1 MNPGDW
7 AWSDDYQEPCRILE
21 IQDLWGE
28 GICRVWLPTRDTV
41 VRVRAD
47 RLRAVRERGL
57 ATPARVVYAAAAAR
71 IADSLAHDT
80 LLAPIESTV
89 IPLPHQ
95 IHALSRAIEGDRV
108 RYLLADEVGLGKTI
122 EAGLIMRELK
132 LRGLV
137 RRTLVVVPKGL
148 VAQWVAEM
156 RTHFNEDFHPL
167 IPGEFISY
175 RRLDPDENL
184 WRRYDQVVCPLDS
197 VKPVD
202 ARRGWSRT
210 DVAARNRE
218 RFDDLITAGWDLI
231 IVDESHRLGGSTDQ
245 VARFR
250 LGEGLAE
257 ASPYLLLLSA
267 TPHQGKTD
275 AFHRLV
281 SLLDRTAFP
290 DPSFISRERV
300 QPYVI
305 RTEKRRAIN
314 AAGQPLF
321 QPRYTR
327 LLPVAWEERHARQR
341 VLYEAVTEYVREG
354 YDRARREKRHHIGF
368 LMLLMQRLVTSST
381 RAIRS
386 ALERRLEVLRT
397 PPAQLSLDTDFP
409 ADEWSDM
416 DGQEQADAILGVA
429 INALRNEGTEVEA
442 LLDAA
447 RTCEATGPDTKA
459 ETLLDLVYR
468 LQQEEVD
475 PALKILVFT
484 EFVATQEM
492 LRAHLQERGFSV
504 GFLNGSMDVDER
516 QRAQE
521 AFAGSARVLI
531 STDAGGEGL
540 NLQFCHVV
548 VNYDIPWNPMRLE
561 QRIGRVDR
569 IGQYHPVRAVNLV
582 LADTVEYRVREVLEA
597 KLAVI
602 LEEFGADKA
611 ADVLDSAEAGTLFDR
626 LYAEA
631 LLDPSAIADKVDP
644 VARQVRDQARAA
656 REGAAMLA
664 EDAPLDPGLARTLA
678 SHPMPYWIERMT
690 TAYVAAFG
698 GEAKRDGDA
707 YHLVWPDR
715 TEMRRAVFARRDP
728 AKPDVQPLTLENAAI
743 RELTTRLPRFVPGQP
758 VPTLRLGDLSPEI
771 LGWWA
776 LWRVGAVAEDSQLL
790 RIMPLFLHE
799 DGRVLMPTARHLWDR
814 FVNDLQIDATP
825 VAECSVE
832 KALPEIQRAAE
843 THGHSVYAALA
854 REHQT
859 RLERERNKAVPA
871 FGARRR
877 AIGRIGLPGVRAHR
891 LGELGREERAWRDT
905 LDRRAR
911 VQPELTP
918 ILIVRIHSGAP

>member
-1 MNPGDW
+1 MSPGDW

-28 GICRVWLPTRDTV
+28 GICRVWLSTRDTV
-41 VRVRAD
+41 VRVRPD
-47 RLRAVRERGL
+47 RLQPVGQQGL

-95 IHALSRAIEGDRV
+95 IHALSRAIAGDRV

-156 RTHFNEDFHPL
+156 RTHFDEDFHPL
-167 IPGEFISY
+167 TPGEFVSY

-210 DVAARNRE
+210 DVAAHNRE
-218 RFDDLITAGWDLI
+218 RFDDLLAAGWDLI

-305 RTEKRRAIN
+305 RTEKRRAIDV
-314 AAGQPLF
+314 AGEPLF
-321 QPRYTR
+321 QPRHTR
-327 LLPVAWEERHARQR
+327 LLPVTWDERHAPQR
-341 VLYEAVTEYVREG
+341 ALYEAVTEYVREG
-354 YDRARREKRHHIGF
+354 YDRARREKRQHIGF

-386 ALERRLEVLRT
+386 ALERRLEVLQT
-397 PPAQLSLDTDFP
+397 PPAQLSLDTDLS

-416 DGQEQADAILGVA
+416 DGQEQVDAVLGAAVS
-429 INALRNEGTEVEA
+429 ALRSERAEVEA

-447 RTCEATGPDTKA
+447 RACEATGPDTKA

-475 PALKILVFT
+475 PALKVLLFT

-492 LRAHLQERGFSV
+492 LRAHLEERGFSV
-504 GFLNGSMDVDER
+504 ACLNGSMDLGER
-516 QRAQE
+516 QGAQE
-521 AFAGSARVLI
+521 AFAGPVRVLI

-569 IGQYHPVRAVNLV
+569 IGQHHPVRAINLV

-611 ADVLDSAEAGTLFDR
+611 ADVLDSAEGGALFER

-631 LLDPSAIADKVDP
+631 LLDPSAITDKVDS
-644 VARQVRDQARAA
+644 VTRQVRDQARAV
-656 REGAAMLA
+656 REGASMLA
-664 EDAPLDPGLARTLA
+664 EDTPLDPGLARTLA
-678 SHPMPYWIERMT
+678 SHPLPYWIERMT
-690 TAYVAAFG
+690 TAYIAAFG
-698 GEAKRDGDA
+698 GDVKRDGDT
-707 YHLVWPDR
+707 YHLRWPDG
-715 TEMRRAVFARRDP
+715 TEMRRALFARRDIAEP
-728 AKPDVQPLTLENAAI
+728 GVQTLTLEDAAI
-743 RELTTRLPRFVPGQP
+743 RGLTTRLPRFVPGQA
-758 VPTLRLGDLSPEI
+758 VPTLRLDDLSPEI

-776 LWRVGAVAEDSQLL
+776 LWRIGAVAEDSQLA

-799 DGRVLMPTARHLWDR
+799 DGRVLMPTARHLWDQL
-814 FVNDLQIDATP
+814 VNDLPIDDAP
-825 VAECSVE
+825 APECSVE
-832 KALPEIQRAAE
+832 KVLPDIQRAAE
-843 THGHSVYAALA
+843 THGHPVYAALA
-854 REHQT
+854 REHRT
-859 RLERERNKAVPA
+859 RIERERNKAVAA

-877 AIGRIGLPGVRAHR
+877 AIERIGLPGVRAHR
-891 LGELGREERAWRDT
+891 LRELDREERAWRDT
-905 LDRRAR
+905 LDRRAH

-918 ILIVRIHSGAP
+918 ILIVRIHGGAP

>member
-7 AWSDDYQEPCRILE
+7 AWSNDYREPCRILE
-21 IQDLWGE
+21 IQVLWGE
-28 GICRVWLPTRDTV
+28 EICHVWLPTRDTV

-47 RLRAVRERGL
+47 RLRPIGEKGL
-57 ATPARVVYAAAAAR
+57 AIAARVVYAAAAAR

-80 LLAPIESTV
+80 LLASIESTV

-95 IHALSRAIEGDRV
+95 LHALSRAIAEDRV

-156 RTHFNEDFHPL
+156 RTHFNEAFHPL
-167 IPGEFISY
+167 IPGEFASY

-184 WRRYDQVVCPLDS
+184 WRRYDQVVCSLDS

-218 RFDDLITAGWDLI
+218 RFDDLIAAGWDLI

-275 AFHRLV
+275 AFHRLM

-290 DPSFISRERV
+290 DASFISRERV
-300 QPYVI
+300 QSYVI
-305 RTEKRRAIN
+305 RTEKRRAID

-327 LLPVAWEERHARQR
+327 LLPVAWEEHHARQR

-386 ALERRLEVLRT
+386 ALERRLEVLQT
-397 PPAQLSLDTDFP
+397 PPAQLRLDTDLS

-416 DGQEQADAILGVA
+416 DGQEQLDTVFGAAIS
-429 INALRNEGTEVEA
+429 ALQDERTEVEA

-447 RTCEATGPDTKA
+447 RACEASGPDAKA
-459 ETLLDLVYR
+459 ETLLDLAYR

-475 PALKILVFT
+475 PGLKILIFT

-492 LRAHLQERGFSV
+492 LRTHLEERGFSV
-504 GFLNGSMDVDER
+504 ACLNGSMDLDER
-516 QRAQE
+516 QSAQE
-521 AFAGSARVLI
+521 AFAGPVRILI

-569 IGQYHPVRAVNLV
+569 IGQHHPVHAINLV

-602 LEEFGADKA
+602 LEEFGADKT
-611 ADVLDSAEAGTLFDR
+611 ADVLDSADAGALFDR

-631 LLDPSAIADKVDP
+631 LLDPSAIAEKVDS
-644 VARQVRDQARAA
+644 VTRQVRDQARAA
-656 REGAAMLA
+656 DEGAAMLA
-664 EDAPLDPGLARTLA
+664 EDAPLDPELARTLV
-678 SHPMPYWIERMT
+678 SHPLPYWIERMT
-690 TAYVAAFG
+690 TAYVTAFG
-698 GEAKRDGDA
+698 GEVKRDGDI
-707 YHLVWPDR
+707 YHLRWPDG
-715 TEMRRAVFARRDP
+715 TEMRRAVFARRDIAEP
-728 AKPDVQPLTLENAAI
+728 GVQSLTLENTVI
-743 RELTTRLPRFVPGQP
+743 RGLTSRLPRFVPGQV
-758 VPTLRLGDLSPEI
+758 VPTLRLDDLSPEI

-776 LWRVGAVAEDSQLL
+776 LWRISASAEDAQLA

-799 DGRVLMPTARHLWDR
+799 DGRVLLPTARHLWDQL
-814 FVNDLQIDATP
+814 VNDLPIGTGAA
-825 VAECSVE
+825 AECSVE
-832 KALPEIQRAAE
+832 KVLPEIQRAAE
-843 THGHSVYAALA
+843 THGQAIYAALA
-854 REHQT
+854 REHRT
-859 RLERERNKAVPA
+859 RIERERNKAVAA
-871 FGARRR
+871 FSARRR
-877 AIGRIGLPGVRAHR
+877 AIERIGLAGVRAHR
-891 LGELGREERAWRDT
+891 LRELDREERAWRDT

-918 ILIVRIHSGAP
+918 ILIVRIHGGAS

>member
-1 MNPGDW
+1 MSPGDW

-21 IQDLWGE
+21 VQDLWGE
-28 GICRVWLPTRDTV
+28 GACRVWLSTRATV

-47 RLRAVRERGL
+47 RLRPVGQAGFT
-57 ATPARVVYAAAAAR
+57 TPARVVYAAAAAR
-71 IADSLAHDT
+71 ITDALAHDT
-80 LLAPIESTV
+80 LLAPIESMV
-89 IPLPHQ
+89 IPLPYQ
-95 IHALSRAIEGDRV
+95 LHALSRAIAGDRI

-156 RTHFNEDFHPL
+156 RTHFDEGFHPL
-167 IPGEFISY
+167 VSGELASY

-197 VKPVD
+197 IKPVD
-202 ARRGWSRT
+202 TRHGWSRT

-218 RFDDLITAGWDLI
+218 RFDDLIAAGWDLI

-305 RTEKRRAIN
+305 RTEKRRAID

-321 QPRYTR
+321 QPRNTR
-327 LLPVAWEERHARQR
+327 LFPVAWEERHARQR
-341 VLYEAVTEYVREG
+341 ALYEAVTKYVREG
-354 YDRARREKRHHIGF
+354 YNKARREKRHHVGF

-386 ALERRLEVLRT
+386 ALERRLEVLQT
-397 PPAQLSLDTDFP
+397 PPAQLNLDAELP

-416 DGQEQADAILGVA
+416 DGQEQADTILSAAISD
-429 INALRNEGTEVEA
+429 LRNERVEVET

-447 RTCEATGPDTKA
+447 KACEVTGPDPKA

-475 PALKILVFT
+475 PALKILLFT

-492 LRAHLQERGFSV
+492 LRAHLEERGFSV
-504 GFLNGSMDVDER
+504 ACLNGSMNLDER

-521 AFAGSARVLI
+521 AFAGPVRVLI

-548 VNYDIPWNPMRLE
+548 VNYDIPWNPMRIE

-569 IGQYHPVRAVNLV
+569 IGQHHPVRAVNLV
-582 LADTVEYRVREVLEA
+582 LEDTVEYRVREVLEA

-602 LEEFGADKA
+602 LEEFGADKT
-611 ADVLDSAEAGTLFDR
+611 ADVLDSAEAGVLFDR

-631 LLDPSAIADKVDP
+631 LLDPSAIPDKVDA
-644 VARQVRDQARAA
+644 VTHQVREQARAA
-656 REGAAMLA
+656 REGAALLG
-664 EDAPLDPGLARTLA
+664 EDTPLDPGLARTLA
-678 SHPMPYWIERMT
+678 SHPLPYWVERMT

-698 GEAKRDGDA
+698 GTVKRDGDA
-707 YHLVWPDR
+707 YDLRWPDG
-715 TEMRRAVFARRDP
+715 TEMRRAVFARRD
-728 AKPDVQPLTLENAAI
+728 VTESGVRFLTLEDPTV
-743 RELTTRLPRFVPGQP
+743 RGLMTRLPRFVPGQP
-758 VPTLRLGDLSPEI
+758 IPALRPDDLAPEI
-771 LGWWA
+771 VGWWS
-776 LWRVGAVAEDSQLL
+776 LWRIAAVSEDWQRA
-790 RIMPLFLHE
+790 RIMPLFLHD
-799 DGRVLMPTARHLWDR
+799 DGRVLMPTARHLWIGSSTTCPPTPCR
-814 FVNDLQIDATP
+814 LLSVRSTRSYPRSNAPPKRTGIPSTWPSPRSTRCVSSENAARPWQPSGRGDAPSSASAFPASAPT
-825 VAECSVE
+825 ASASLRGKSVHC
-832 KALPEIQRAAE
+832 R
-843 THGHSVYAALA
+843 TRWSG
-854 REHQT
+854 EH
-859 RLERERNKAVPA
+859 ASSP
-871 FGARRR
+871 
-877 AIGRIGLPGVRAHR
+877 
-891 LGELGREERAWRDT
+891 
-905 LDRRAR
+905 
-911 VQPELTP
+911 
-918 ILIVRIHSGAP
+918 S